1 MKPLRQYVR
10 DVQLL
15 EAQATEKTGQRFL
28 MIDWTEFFSK
38 RGDAYIDLV
47 VKRMEIDI
55 APEVL
60 MGAVI
65 GRKLSKVIEG
75 VAR

>member
-28 MIDWTEFFSK
+28 MIDWTEFS
-38 RGDAYIDLV
+38 GIPAMTLMQSPQV
-47 VKRMEIDI
+47 V
-55 APEVL
+55 
-60 MGAVI
+60 
-65 GRKLSKVIEG
+65 LST
-75 VAR
+75 